1 MDLLRNLKKI
11 LKNQIHNSVR
21 NPTVIEFIKKF
32 FAPSDKDYFEDP
44 NAFSLAEKILEL
56 QERITVLEL
65 ENIEMTNALYECEN
79 RMEAKIDNIHPVIYN
94 FNDHKTNE

>member
-1 MDLLRNLKKI
+1 MINFIRNL
-11 LKNQIHNSVR
+11 
-21 NPTVIEFIKKF
+21 
-32 FAPSDKDYFEDP
+32 FAPSDKGYLENP

-94 FNDHKTNE
+94 ITESNLHDYTLGDK

>member
-1 MDLLRNLKKI
+1 MLNLI
-11 LKNQIHNSVR
+11 R
-21 NPTVIEFIKKF
+21 KF
-32 FAPSDKDYFEDP
+32 FAPSDKDYLENS

-56 QERITVLEL
+56 QERITMLEL

>member
-1 MDLLRNLKKI
+1 MINFIRN
-11 LKNQIHNSVR
+11 
-21 NPTVIEFIKKF
+21 F
-32 FAPSDKDYFEDP
+32 FVPSNKDYLENP

-56 QERITVLEL
+56 QERITTLEL

-94 FNDHKTNE
+94 IEDKKLDSFTLGDK

>member
-1 MDLLRNLKKI
+1 MINFFRN
-11 LKNQIHNSVR
+11 
-21 NPTVIEFIKKF
+21 F
-32 FAPSDKDYFEDP
+32 FAPSNKDYLQNP

-94 FNDHKTNE
+94 IKESNLHDYTLEDK

>member
-1 MDLLRNLKKI
+1 MDQESETSPFFLLN
-11 LKNQIHNSVR
+11 
-21 NPTVIEFIKKF
+21 
-32 FAPSDKDYFEDP
+32 P

-79 RMEAKIDNIHPVIYN
+79 RIEAKIDNIHPVIYN
-94 FNDHKTNE
+94 IKESNLHDYTVGDK

>member
-1 MDLLRNLKKI
+1 MLNLI
-11 LKNQIHNSVR
+11 R
-21 NPTVIEFIKKF
+21 KF
-32 FAPSDKDYFEDP
+32 FAPSDKDYLENS

-94 FNDHKTNE
+94 IKESNLHDYTLGDK

>member
-1 MDLLRNLKKI
+1 MQN
-11 LKNQIHNSVR
+11 
-21 NPTVIEFIKKF
+21 
-32 FAPSDKDYFEDP
+32 P

-94 FNDHKTNE
+94 IKESNLHDYTLEDK

>member
-1 MDLLRNLKKI
+1 MINFIRNL
-11 LKNQIHNSVR
+11 
-21 NPTVIEFIKKF
+21 
-32 FAPSDKDYFEDP
+32 FAPSDKGYLENP

-94 FNDHKTNE
+94 IKESNLHDYTLGDK

>member
-1 MDLLRNLKKI
+1 MINFIRNL
-11 LKNQIHNSVR
+11 
-21 NPTVIEFIKKF
+21 
-32 FAPSDKDYFEDP
+32 FAPSDKGYLENP

-79 RMEAKIDNIHPVIYN
+79 RLDSKIDNIHPVVYN
-94 FNDHKTNE
+94 IKESNLHDYTLGEK